1 MRPNKCPG
9 LSFGCKNKINV
20 YNDKRREK
28 EVEVNNCFEENMT
41 MLRKF
46 VRDGQMMYDRL
57 GEKLSN
63 FENEKEQCLN
73 KLRGIVLIGDAQR
86 TTCLI
91 EVSCV
96 FLDIKKLHTRYAN
109 DKNILVAGKE
119 PRVVSG
125 RHGHSIF
132 FFDNECVHRRS

>member
-28 EVEVNNCFEENMT
+28 EVKVNNCFEENMT

-73 KLRGIVLIGDAQR
+73 NSRNCSYWGCAKNYL
-86 TTCLI
+86 
-91 EVSCV
+91 
-96 FLDIKKLHTRYAN
+96 LD
-109 DKNILVAGKE
+109 
-119 PRVVSG
+119 
-125 RHGHSIF
+125 
-132 FFDNECVHRRS
+132 